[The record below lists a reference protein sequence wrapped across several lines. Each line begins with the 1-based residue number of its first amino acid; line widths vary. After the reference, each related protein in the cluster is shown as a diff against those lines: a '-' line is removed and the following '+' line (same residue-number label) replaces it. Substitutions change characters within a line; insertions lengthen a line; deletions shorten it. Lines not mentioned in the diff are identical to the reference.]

1 MAIALQFADRFSALL
16 FLRQISLKNGH
27 KRSAQMLIKS
37 LKILFLNY
45 KMSKLLA
52 IWRWQIFDD
61 FSSTIYQHFVSFFE
75 RRFVR
80 FPLNQHNTLA
90 FTIAP

>member
-1 MAIALQFADRFSALL
+1 MAITLQFADRFSALL

-37 LKILFLNY
+37 LKNLLSNY
-45 KMSKLLA
+45 KMSTLLA

-61 FSSTIYQHFVSFFE
+61 FLSTIYQHFVSFFGGH
-75 RRFVR
+75 FVR
-80 FPLNQHNTLA
+80 FPLNQHK
-90 FTIAP
+90 P